1 MKKTIKERVYDY
13 MKEFGSI
20 SGLEAY
26 RDLGTFSLR
35 EAIRDLKRVSPRG
48 NIPQSYRYTQENPFC
63 LYTQADCIRA
73 YLPPLYL

>member
-20 SGLEAY
+20 TGLDAA

-35 EAIRDLKRVSPRG
+35 EAIRDLKKDG
-48 NIPQSYRYTQENPFC
+48 INIQSKFETGLNRWGTKTNYKRYWIVESE
-63 LYTQADCIRA
+63 
-73 YLPPLYL
+73 

>member
-35 EAIRDLKRVSPRG
+35 EAIRDLKRDG
-48 NIPQSYRYTQENPFC
+48 INIQSKFETGLNRWGSKTSFKRYWIVESE
-63 LYTQADCIRA
+63 
-73 YLPPLYL
+73 